1 MTFRNWASAWAA
13 TLMFASGAQAQA
25 PKVLLPE
32 EPVILKATKPEPYE
46 VASGTI
52 IQVVLS
58 TADPA
63 PGGVVIGMVSTN
75 VYDYFENVVIPAGS
89 KLIGKEVKQVNDR
102 HEVLWNRL
110 QIQGATF
117 RLDPPIEA
125 TMPDGSTGITKFA
138 LGARAGA
145 IVGDSFIVPH

>member
-1 MTFRNWASAWAA
+1 MVQKRLLACTAMLLLF
-13 TLMFASGAQAQA
+13 GYAQAQV
-25 PKVLLPE
+25 PKVLQQE
-32 EPVILKATKPEPYE
+32 EPVILKATKPQPYE

-52 IQVVLS
+52 IQVALN

-102 HEVLWNRL
+102 HEVLWDQL

-125 TMPDGSTGITKFA
+125 TMPDGSTGVSRFA
-138 LGARAGA
+138 LGAHAGA
-145 IVGDSFIVPH
+145 IVSHSFIVPH